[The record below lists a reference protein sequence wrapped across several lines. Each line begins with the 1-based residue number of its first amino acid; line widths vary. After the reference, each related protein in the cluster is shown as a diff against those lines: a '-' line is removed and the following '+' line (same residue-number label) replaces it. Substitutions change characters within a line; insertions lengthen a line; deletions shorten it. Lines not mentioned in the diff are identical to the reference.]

1 MLLTNPRVWSPESP
15 ELYLIRCFVVNLEGV
30 AAGVVDE
37 YDFQSGFRK
46 VGVSKGDIML
56 NGKRLVL
63 KGVTWYEDHPLTGSA
78 LSAEE
83 LEKDVVL
90 VKNLGANTIRIAN
103 HPPDPAL
110 LSLCDRY
117 GLMVME
123 EIPLCQAPASVL
135 AEEAFLDLAGV
146 TMKEMIIRDRNHP
159 SVLAW
164 GLGDEFDSSAPVA
177 RPFVESLVSTVRSLD
192 DRPTYFGSRML
203 VGDVCSSLVDI
214 AAVNVYTSDVK
225 TFKAEL
231 EEWRDA
237 HRAQPILITRFG
249 CEVQQGN
256 RNGYSDPLSQQAQAR
271 YYLQRFD
278 ILRALDYDGGIIW
291 SFNDWRGD
299 RPSLTV
305 RSGDPWEHTM
315 GLVNARR
322 DKRLAYDAVRSIFH
336 GEKYVALPI
345 GNYAAGTPIV
355 YVLAGF
361 IVLVGMAYFYNAS
374 RRFRDNVNRSVLNAY
389 NFFADIRDQHVV
401 SLIQSTILGLVIAV
415 AGAIVASSVLFHF
428 RESLF
433 LDNLL
438 SYMLVSDTV
447 KAVVVRL
454 IWNPLK
460 FIGYVS
466 AAFFFSLV
474 LVSAGVMMLSILFKT
489 RIYPF
494 HAYSVTMWST
504 TPLLA
509 LIPVGMIIYRVMER
523 EFYVVPALVLIAVLH
538 AWVVLRFLKGISI
551 IFDVPSLRM
560 YAIGVFFLVC
570 VAVLLFFYYDATAVC
585 SHVHLVYVQRDDWCP
600 VMYLSK
606 LEMIGFK
613 SFAQKVNLAF
623 DSGISAIVG
632 PNGCG
637 KTNIV
642 DAIRWVLGEQRYS
655 ALRSEKME
663 DVIFNGTKTR
673 KPLGMAEASLVI
685 ENTKGIL
692 PSEYTQVT
700 VGRRVFR
707 SGESEYLLNKVP
719 CRLKDILDLFMDTGM
734 GADAYSVIELKMV
747 ETILSDKT
755 DERRRLFEE
764 AAGVTKY
771 KHRRKAAYRKLE
783 SVQADLVR
791 VNDIVAEVQKAVN
804 SLERQARSA
813 EQFNEVKVHLR
824 DARNRPHGAGVCAIH
839 HPYAA
844 AQ

>member
-1 MLLTNPRVWSPESP
+1 MKIDLTGRWKYAVEGDTGTVAIPSVYGFVGTVAFFREVDIRPEMLDRYRFHVAVLGVNHSCDISINGEFITSHAGGYTSFVQTIPPNILQAGERNAIKVVVSNLLDPRRTLPLRTQVWQWCNYGGITRDLFLLATPPLFIRDAVATCELADNLQAAKVVVKASIEGGLPEGGTQGFYFEVVEKATGNAVGRSTIVPLSRQGNAWSEVEAGMLLTNPKVWSPESP
-15 ELYLIRCFVVNLEGV
+15 ELYLIRCLVVNLEGA

-90 VKNLGANTIRIAN
+90 MKNLGANTIRIAN

-123 EIPLCQAPASVL
+123 EIPLCNAPASVL
-135 AEEAFLDLAGV
+135 AEEAFLDLAGA
-146 TMKEMIIRDRNHP
+146 TMKEMILRDRNHP

-177 RPFVESLVSTVRSLD
+177 RPFVESLVGTVRSLD

-203 VGDVCSSLVDI
+203 ARDVCSSLVDI

-237 HRAQPILITRFG
+237 HRAQPILVTRFG

-315 GLVNARR
+315 GLVSARR
-322 DKRLAYDAVRSIFH
+322 DKRLAYDAVRAIFH

-345 GNYAAGTPIV
+345 GNFAAGTPIV

-361 IVLVGMAYFYNAS
+361 IVLVGMAYFYNAN

-438 SYMLVSDTV
+438 SYVLVSDTV

-466 AAFFFSLV
+466 AAFFFSLL
-474 LVSAGVMMLSILFKT
+474 LVTAGVMMLSILFKT

-504 TPLLA
+504 TPLLV
-509 LIPVGMIIYRVMER
+509 LIPIGMIIYRVMER

-538 AWVVLRFLKGISI
+538 AWVLLRFLKGISI

-570 VAVLLFFYYDATAVC
+570 VAVLLFFYYDVTQSAPMYI
-585 SHVHLVYVQRDDWCP
+585 SFMYN
-600 VMYLSK
+600 VM
-606 LEMIGFK
+606 
-613 SFAQKVNLAF
+613 
-623 DSGISAIVG
+623 
-632 PNGCG
+632 
-637 KTNIV
+637 
-642 DAIRWVLGEQRYS
+642 
-655 ALRSEKME
+655 
-663 DVIFNGTKTR
+663 
-673 KPLGMAEASLVI
+673 
-685 ENTKGIL
+685 
-692 PSEYTQVT
+692 
-700 VGRRVFR
+700 
-707 SGESEYLLNKVP
+707 
-719 CRLKDILDLFMDTGM
+719 TG
-734 GADAYSVIELKMV
+734 
-747 ETILSDKT
+747 
-755 DERRRLFEE
+755 
-764 AAGVTKY
+764 
-771 KHRRKAAYRKLE
+771 
-783 SVQADLVR
+783 VR
-791 VNDIVAEVQKAVN
+791 
-804 SLERQARSA
+804 
-813 EQFNEVKVHLR
+813 
-824 DARNRPHGAGVCAIH
+824 
-839 HPYAA
+839 
-844 AQ
+844 